1 MSDILIKPSATIA
14 AGAKL
19 SLIERSL
26 WNILFKKAFDKLA
39 LNIVHEISEQELLSY
54 FPYETRNTDHLKAA
68 LKRIV
73 GTVVEYNILG
83 KDKQQVWGVFSL
95 LGGAELKNGVCRYS
109 YSPQLTEKMNDKL
122 MYAKISMHIAMRLI
136 SKHSLVLYELAMD
149 YVKVGETPWITLD
162 HYRSLMGIQDHE
174 YKLYKD
180 LNKWVTKPALKEINA
195 KSNLHVK
202 VTTQRTGHA
211 VSRLKFLIGY
221 NPDYKHDV
229 EVFEPTID
237 DHKAQIINMLKVEKK
252 YV

>member
-1 MSDILIKPSATIA
+1 MIA
-14 AGAKL
+14 VEAKL
-19 SLIERSL
+19 SLIERDL
-26 WNILFKKAFDKLA
+26 WNILFKTAFNKLA

-54 FPYETRNTDHLKAA
+54 FPYETRNTTHLKAA

-73 GTVVEYNILG
+73 GAVVEYNVLG
-83 KDKQQVWGVFSL
+83 KDKEQVWGVFSL

-122 MYAKISMHIAMRLI
+122 MYAKISMHIAMRLA
-136 SKHSLVLYELAMD
+136 SKYALILYELVMD
-149 YVKVGETPWITLD
+149 YVKVGETPWIQLD
-162 HYRSLMGIQDHE
+162 VLRKLLGVEEWEYPE
-174 YKLYKD
+174 YKKF
-180 LNKWVTKPALKEINA
+180 NQWTVKPALKEINA

-202 VTTQRTGHA
+202 VTTKRTGHA
-211 VSRLKFLIGY
+211 ISHLKFLIGY